1 MQDQVR
7 QQIFSLIDPDYQ
19 KFSAKLN
26 PTASNILG
34 VRLPHLRKLAKQI
47 AKDDW
52 RRYLATA
59 KDDYF
64 EEVMLQGLVIGSIKA
79 DIEEILLEAA
89 KFIPKINNWSVCD
102 SFCSSLKVT
111 NKYKERVW
119 EFIQPYIASD
129 QEYDL
134 RFAVVMMLNYYLDR
148 EYIDHVLLILDRI
161 KHEAYYVKM
170 AIAWAISMCFI
181 KYPDQTIVFLKD
193 NTLDDFTYHKAL
205 QKITESHRVDQ
216 ETKMQIRQMRR
227 K

>member
-1 MQDQVR
+1 MQV
-7 QQIFSLIDPDYQ
+7 
-19 KFSAKLN
+19 
-26 PTASNILG
+26 
-34 VRLPHLRKLAKQI
+34 
-47 AKDDW
+47 
-52 RRYLATA
+52 
-59 KDDYF
+59 
-64 EEVMLQGLVIGSIKA
+64 
-79 DIEEILLEAA
+79 
-89 KFIPKINNWSVCD
+89 NNWSVCD
-102 SFCSSLKVT
+102 SFCSSLKVA

-119 EFIQPYIASD
+119 EFIQPYIDSD

-134 RFAVVMMLNYYLDR
+134 RFGVVMMLNYYLDR
-148 EYIDHVLLILDRI
+148 EYIDLVLLILDRI